1 MKRLVVWLRHGAL
14 VLEWLMGVIWYLMTF
29 WIPRKKADPVAD
41 VYNAIL
47 HPGGIYLFGR
57 VMALRVMSAPS
68 PEDGKW
74 VNFKRMASNWFT
86 LDFPNAR
93 VEVKIGERL
102 ITVRCNKE
110 GYFELH
116 DSCEEAVTSVEV
128 HLPQHG
134 YRAEVS
140 LVGESR
146 QTSTVI
152 ISDVDDT
159 LMETGS
165 ISMGKML
172 ETTLFGNSLTRELV
186 PGVSELIC
194 ELHEGGKHPVFYVTS
209 SPWNLANFLKRI
221 FARAKLP
228 TGGLFMTNWGL
239 TPEQW
244 LTPSHD
250 VHKRESIDEVAKWY
264 ENARFVLLGDDSQR
278 DPEIYAKAL
287 EDYGPERVCAILIRS
302 VSGGLRA
309 NEVRQRFASLNQAYG
324 DMAHV
329 VEDASVMRSVLE
341 DLGIVTER
349 ISENECI

>member
-1 MKRLVVWLRHGAL
+1 MKRLIVFLRHGAL
-14 VLEWLMGVIWYLMTF
+14 VLEWLLGVIWYLMTF

-41 VYNAIL
+41 VYNAIH

-57 VMALRVMSAPS
+57 VMAIRVMSAPK

-93 VEVKIGERL
+93 VEVKMGDRV
-102 ITVRCNKE
+102 ITVRANKE

-116 DSCEEAVTSVEV
+116 DACEEVLESVEV

-134 YRAEVS
+134 YRAEVP
-140 LVGESR
+140 LVGSDQ
-146 QTSTVI
+146 QTPLVI

-186 PGVSELIC
+186 PGVAELISEL
-194 ELHEGGKHPVFYVTS
+194 HDSGKHPVFYVTS
-209 SPWNLANFLKRI
+209 SPWNLANFLKRV
-221 FARAKLP
+221 FRRAELP
-228 TGGLFMTNWGL
+228 SGGLFMTNWGL

-250 VHKRESIDEVAKWY
+250 VHKRESIDEVASWY
-264 ENARFVLLGDDSQR
+264 SEANFVLLGDDSQR

-287 EDYGPERVCAILIRS
+287 RAYGADRVKSILIRS
-302 VSGGLRA
+302 VSGELRA
-309 NEVRQRFASLNQAYG
+309 NEVRDDFQAVNAKFGEIAY
-324 DMAHV
+324 V
-329 VEDASVMRSVLE
+329 VKHADEMR
-341 DLGIVTER
+341 GILVKQGLL
-349 ISENECI
+349 

>member
-1 MKRLVVWLRHGAL
+1 MKRLIVWLRHGAL

-29 WIPRKKADPVAD
+29 WIPRKKADPVAE

-57 VMALRVMSAPS
+57 VMALRVMTAPK

-93 VEVKIGERL
+93 VEVRIGKRL
-102 ITVRCNKE
+102 VTVRCNKE

-116 DSCEEAVTSVEV
+116 DSCEKEVASVEV

-134 YRAEVS
+134 YRADVP
-140 LVGESR
+140 LVGNN
-146 QTSTVI
+146 QKTTQVI

-186 PGVSELIC
+186 PGVSELIH

-221 FARAKLP
+221 FERAKLP

-250 VHKRESIDEVAKWY
+250 EHKRDAIDEVAHWY
-264 ENARFVLLGDDSQR
+264 GKAKFVLVGDDSQR

-287 EDYGPERVCAILIRS
+287 EDFGVERVSVILIRS
-302 VSGGLRA
+302 VSGELRSS
-309 NEVRQRFASLNQAYG
+309 EVKEGFKVLNRRFG
-324 DMAHV
+324 EIAHV
-329 VEDASVMRSVLE
+329 VSDAEQMREILQNK
-341 DLGIVTER
+341 R
-349 ISENECI
+349 IL

>member
-1 MKRLVVWLRHGAL
+1 MKRLIVWLRHGAL
-14 VLEWLMGVIWYLMTF
+14 VIEWLLGVLWYLMTF
-29 WIPRKKADPVAD
+29 WIPRKKAHPVAD
-41 VYNAIL
+41 VYNAIH
-47 HPGGIYLFGR
+47 HPNGVYLFGR
-57 VMALRVMSAPS
+57 VMALRVMSAPK

-93 VEVKIGERL
+93 VEVRMGERL
-102 ITVRCNKE
+102 ITVRSNKE

-116 DSCEEAVTSVEV
+116 DSCSEEIDEVEV
-128 HLPQHG
+128 SLPQHG
-134 YRAEVS
+134 YSAVVP
-140 LVGESR
+140 LVGS
-146 QTSTVI
+146 QDCSPMVV

-186 PGVSELIC
+186 PGVSGIIN
-194 ELHEGGKHPVFYVTS
+194 ELHEGGRHPVFYVTS
-209 SPWNLANFLKRI
+209 SPWNLANFLKRV
-221 FARAKLP
+221 FQRAQLP

-250 VHKRESIDEVAKWY
+250 VHKREAIDEVAGWY
-264 ENARFVLLGDDSQR
+264 REARFVLLGDDSQR

-287 EDYGPERVCAILIRS
+287 RDYGVERVCSILIRS
-302 VSGGLRA
+302 VSGELRA
-309 NEVRQRFASLNQAYG
+309 NEVRGHFEQINREFG
-324 DMAHV
+324 DVAHV
-329 VEDASVMRSVLE
+329 VDGADRMREILVEQKLIQESDE
-341 DLGIVTER
+341 
-349 ISENECI
+349 